1 MADLM
6 IRPESR
12 PDDLPESASLA
23 DRLLETRSPQR
34 PQSSPRIRIEVDGR
48 VVEGFEGQTIL
59 EVCRDNGIEIPTL
72 CYEPKLPGFGACR
85 MCVVEVEGEEHPP
98 ISCSRS
104 CEDGMKVQTQTEE
117 VRRLRR
123 TNLELIFSDHNAYCL
138 PPCQNKCPSHIDIP
152 GFLKAN
158 AEADW
163 RESTRIFKR
172 TIPFPSV
179 LGRVCPAPCEEHCRR
194 DEVDEAI
201 AIRDSHRYAGDQVL
215 KAMLDEGV
223 EPPIPFERQAPSGR
237 KAAVIGSGPAGMAAA
252 FYLLLNGHDVTVFE
266 RDPAPGGML
275 RYGIPQ
281 YRLPKVEVL
290 EAEYESVT
298 RLGAKIVCNAG
309 LGRDFT
315 LDDLT
320 NRGFDAVVIAIG
332 CYDTNKLGIPGE
344 DAAEVLDGLEY
355 LRTAT
360 LGLPYPDHAGKRVV
374 VIGGGFTSMDC
385 SRTSIRQGAKEVT
398 LVYRRDM
405 KDMPAANEVHEA
417 IEEGVT
423 AIFQAGPVRV
433 VTDKAGNV
441 TGVEFIRMQPGAP
454 DASGRRRPEPAPGTE
469 FTVPCD
475 RVLLAIG
482 QGPELDWI
490 GPGSEGP
497 EATKQHRL
505 KADAV
510 TFETGRPG
518 VFGTGDVRVGAAT
531 VVQAVAEGRRAAYAV
546 DAFLKGQ
553 DLAAIRTRQTL
564 AEPQPEFLS
573 IVPFTSEVKEPRY
586 RMTAMEAEE
595 RNHSYIEYELP
606 YTRETAVA
614 ESTRCLQCTCEAI
627 GFCDLRRLGIEYG
640 TTLQTLEPGAH
651 QGAGFRSVNENRF
664 TGVNHDYIRDDSHA
678 FILREPSRCIDCGRC
693 AQVCSEVVGAA
704 CYDFMRIGFDTLVT
718 TPLDMSLNDTPCVSC
733 GRCAETCPTG
743 ALMPKPRILEKY
755 EVDESR
761 CILCGICV
769 DACPYDALRDGGD
782 IELAHTSRAEPTID
796 LIALAAIDRET
807 EITYIRRERGWA
819 DAAAAE
825 GRPFDPSRMLPV
837 LPPTV
842 AGIPTGAARWA
853 RACPRQRSRRARDGD
868 GAAARRA
875 RVAPVLRTL
884 LSIALALVVIGFV
897 FTVAAVM
904 VIFLG
909 QDWGDAL
916 FWVFACLMVI
926 SGLLVVTMRDI
937 IRCGLAMIVCFG
949 SLAGIYVVMGATLIG
964 AAQVIVY
971 IGAISVLILFA
982 IMLTQTK
989 AAPTRLVFQT
999 QAGPAAIAA
1008 VVIAVLIGL
1017 AVSATDWG
1025 ARDERIPY
1033 TANQVSQ
1040 QLFATFVLPF
1050 EIVSVLLLAAVIGAV
1065 FLAKREPGGPS

>member
-1 MADLM
+1 MADL
-6 IRPESR
+6 ITRPE
-12 PDDLPESASLA
+12 PAALEPIA
-23 DRLLETRSPQR
+23 DTVAERLMTTQTPQR
-34 PQSSPRIRIEVDGR
+34 PQSTPRIRIEVDGR

-85 MCVVEVEGEEHPP
+85 MCVVEVDGEEHPP
-98 ISCSRS
+98 ISCSRQA
-104 CEDGMKVQTQTEE
+104 EPEMVVRTQTDE

-152 GFLKAN
+152 GFLKQN
-158 AEADW
+158 AEGDW

-215 KAMLDEGV
+215 KAMLDDGMD
-223 EPPIPFERQAPSGR
+223 PPVPFEVQPKSGR
-237 KAAVIGSGPAGMAAA
+237 RAAVIGSGPAGMAAA
-252 FYLLLNGHDVTVFE
+252 YYLLIAGHEVTVFE

-298 RLGAKIVCNAG
+298 RLGGKMVCNQG

-315 LDDLT
+315 LDDLQ
-320 NRGFDAVVIAIG
+320 NQGYDAVVVAIG
-332 CYDTNKLGIPGE
+332 CYNTNTLGVPGE

-385 SRTSIRQGAKEVT
+385 TRTSIRQGASEVT

-405 KDMPAANEVHEA
+405 KDMPASNEVHEA

-423 AIFQAGPVRV
+423 AIFQAGPTRV
-433 VTDKAGNV
+433 ITDEKGNV
-441 TGVEFIRMQPGAP
+441 TGVEFIRMRPGAP

-469 FTVPCD
+469 FTIPCD

-482 QGPELDWI
+482 QGPDLSWI

-497 EATKQHRL
+497 EATKQRRL

-518 VFGTGDVRVGAAT
+518 VFGTGDVRIGAAT
-531 VVQAVAEGRRAAYAV
+531 VVQAIAEGRRSAYAV
-546 DAFLKGQ
+546 DAYLKGL
-553 DLAAIRTRQTL
+553 DLSGIKTRQQL

-573 IVPFTSEVKEPRY
+573 IVPFTSEQKEPRY
-586 RMTAMEAEE
+586 RLKAMEPEL
-595 RNHSYIEYELP
+595 RNRSYVEYEIP
-606 YTRETAVA
+606 YSVEEAVA

-640 TTLQTLEPGAH
+640 TTLATLEPQHH
-651 QGAGFRSVNENRF
+651 QGAGYRSVTENRF

-693 AQVCSEVVGAA
+693 ANVCAEVVGAA

-743 ALMPKPRILEKY
+743 ALMPKPRVLEKY

-769 DACPYDALRDGGD
+769 DACPYDALRDGAD
-782 IELAHTSRAEPTID
+782 FELSHTSREEPMID
-796 LIALAAIDRET
+796 LMAIAAVDRET
-807 EITYIRRERGWA
+807 EVTYIRRERDWA
-819 DAAAAE
+819 ERAAAE
-825 GRPFDPSRMLPV
+825 GRLVRTDRLLPV
-837 LPPTV
+837 LP
-842 AGIPTGAARWA
+842 A
-853 RACPRQRSRRARDGD
+853 
-868 GAAARRA
+868 
-875 RVAPVLRTL
+875 
-884 LSIALALVVIGFV
+884 
-897 FTVAAVM
+897 
-904 VIFLG
+904 
-909 QDWGDAL
+909 
-916 FWVFACLMVI
+916 
-926 SGLLVVTMRDI
+926 
-937 IRCGLAMIVCFG
+937 
-949 SLAGIYVVMGATLIG
+949 SLAVGANGGNGGGHGHGSGHDHGNGHG
-964 AAQVIVY
+964 AH
-971 IGAISVLILFA
+971 GA
-982 IMLTQTK
+982 
-989 AAPTRLVFQT
+989 
-999 QAGPAAIAA
+999 
-1008 VVIAVLIGL
+1008 
-1017 AVSATDWG
+1017 G
-1025 ARDERIPY
+1025 AESH
-1033 TANQVSQ
+1033 T
-1040 QLFATFVLPF
+1040 
-1050 EIVSVLLLAAVIGAV
+1050 GH
-1065 FLAKREPGGPS
+1065 G